1 MEKIIIVFDG
11 FCVLC
16 NNYVRWVSKRN
27 PNKNIYFTNFDS
39 EYIKNNYSELNLGDT
54 VFIITEGN
62 QILERSQAVKYC
74 LKYVKLSY
82 FLKTIIKLS
91 PNFLLDIFYR
101 LIAKNRYFLF
111 GKLDVCSIP
120 DDVNQENILF

>member
-39 EYIKNNYSELNLGDT
+39 EYIKKNYSELNLGDS

-62 QILERSQAVKYC
+62 QILERSQAIKYC
-74 LKYVKLSY
+74 LKYVKLNY
-82 FLKTIIKLS
+82 FLKTVIKLS
-91 PNFLLDIFYR
+91 PNFLLNIFYR

-120 DDVNQENILF
+120 DDVNHENILF

>member
-1 MEKIIIVFDG
+1 MEKIIVVFDG

-27 PNKNIYFTNFDS
+27 PSKNIYFTNFDS
-39 EYIKNNYSELNLGDT
+39 DYIKNNYPKLNLGDT
-54 VFIITEGN
+54 VFIISGGN
-62 QILERSQAVKYC
+62 QILERSQAIKYC
-74 LKYVKLSY
+74 LKYVKLNY
-82 FLKTIIKLS
+82 FLKTIIRLS

-120 DDVNQENILF
+120 DDVNQENIFF

>member
-1 MEKIIIVFDG
+1 MEKIIVVFDG

-27 PNKNIYFTNFDS
+27 PSKNIYFTNFDS
-39 EYIKNNYSELNLGDT
+39 DYIKNNYPKLNLGDT
-54 VFIITEGN
+54 VFIISGGN
-62 QILERSQAVKYC
+62 QILERSQAIKYC
-74 LKYVKLSY
+74 LKYVKLNY
-82 FLKTIIKLS
+82 FLKTIIRLS

>member
-39 EYIKNNYSELNLGDT
+39 EYIKNNYSELNLGNT

-62 QILERSQAVKYC
+62 QILERSLAIKYC
-74 LKYVKLSY
+74 LKYVKLNY

>member
-1 MEKIIIVFDG
+1 MEKIIVVFDG

-27 PNKNIYFTNFDS
+27 PSKNIYFTNFDS
-39 EYIKNNYSELNLGDT
+39 DYIKNNYPKLNLGDS
-54 VFIITEGN
+54 VFIISGGN
-62 QILERSQAVKYC
+62 QILERSQAIKYC
-74 LKYVKLSY
+74 LKYVKLNY

-91 PNFLLDIFYR
+91 PNFVLDIFYR
-101 LIAKNRYFLF
+101 IIAKNRYFLF

-120 DDVNQENILF
+120 NDVNQENILF

>member
-27 PNKNIYFTNFDS
+27 PSKNIYFTNFDS
-39 EYIKNNYSELNLGDT
+39 DYIKNNYPKLNLGDT

-62 QILERSQAVKYC
+62 QILERSQAIKYC
-74 LKYVKLSY
+74 LKHVKLNY
-82 FLKTIIKLS
+82 FLKTIVKLS

>member
-27 PNKNIYFTNFDS
+27 PKKNIYFTNFDS
-39 EYIKNNYSELNLGDT
+39 DYIKNNYPKLNLGDT

-62 QILERSQAVKYC
+62 QILERSQAIKYC
-74 LKYVKLSY
+74 LKHVKLNY
-82 FLKTIIKLS
+82 FLKTIVKLS

>member
-39 EYIKNNYSELNLGDT
+39 DYIKNNYPKLNLGDT

-62 QILERSQAVKYC
+62 QILERSQAIKYC
-74 LKYVKLSY
+74 LKHVKLNY

-91 PNFLLDIFYR
+91 PNFILDIFYR

-120 DDVNQENILF
+120 NDVNQENILF

>member
-62 QILERSQAVKYC
+62 QILERSQAIKYC
-74 LKYVKLSY
+74 LKYVKLNY

-120 DDVNQENILF
+120 DDVNHENILF

>member
-39 EYIKNNYSELNLGDT
+39 DYIKNNYPKLNLGDT
-54 VFIITEGN
+54 VFIITEGD
-62 QILERSQAVKYC
+62 QILERSQAIKYC
-74 LKYVKLSY
+74 LKHVKLNY

-91 PNFLLDIFYR
+91 PNFILDIFYR

>member
-39 EYIKNNYSELNLGDT
+39 DYIKNNYPKLNLGDT
-54 VFIITEGN
+54 VFIITEGD
-62 QILERSQAVKYC
+62 QILERSQAIKYC
-74 LKYVKLSY
+74 LKHVKLNY

-91 PNFLLDIFYR
+91 PNFILDIFYR

-120 DDVNQENILF
+120 NDVNQENILF